1 MKKTAFYFLSIVLLI
16 IFGVAGDMIV
26 GRFNNIAEARDIAR
40 QFRAEAAL
48 LRFSTK
54 NIVPNVNQIF
64 VDTSAPRDSD
74 DEASVNIRKF
84 RTDSN
89 GVIIGSNRTLP
100 NAKKIIFLGGSTTE
114 CNEVSEPFRF
124 PAVVA
129 SILRDNGLSI
139 ATLNA
144 GVRGHTTQDSINAL
158 LNRPGFRDADVDTV
172 VLMENI
178 NDRLRLGI
186 RGNYDAVLGTD
197 GATSGGEVLDA
208 AKALVVSVWDYLTY
222 RSNSLFLIRYWF
234 NENAAWLDPPQQIE
248 VTKQSIDLF
257 EELSLSRR
265 AKFEE
270 NLVVFISVARA
281 MGKRPVLMTQPL
293 GRYSV
298 AQQAFNDSI
307 RKVARNEQALLI
319 DLDQQLGQD
328 SNWAFFSDEI
338 HFNRAGSQAVGK
350 FIATALAPVFGV
362 SIEKNSTDTKMNVQ

>member
-1 MKKTAFYFLSIVLLI
+1 MKQITFYSLAIVLFI
-16 IFGVAGDMIV
+16 VFGIAGDMIV
-26 GRFNNIAEARDIAR
+26 GMFNDIAETRDTAR
-40 QFRAEAAL
+40 QFRAEAAF

-64 VDTSAPRDSD
+64 VDTSAPRDD
-74 DEASVNIRKF
+74 DDKAPVKIRKF
-84 RTDSN
+84 RTDRN
-89 GVIIGSNRTLP
+89 GVIIGSNSTRP

-129 SILRDNGLSI
+129 SILRENGLSI

-158 LNRPGFRDADVDTV
+158 LNRPGFRDADVDTI

-186 RGNYDAVLGTD
+186 RGNYDAALGAD

-208 AKALVVSVWDYLTY
+208 AKTLVVSVWDYLTY
-222 RSNSLFLIRYWF
+222 RSNSLFLVRYWF
-234 NENAAWLDPPQQIE
+234 NKNAAWVDPPQQIE

-257 EELSLSRR
+257 EESALSHR

-270 NLVVFISVARA
+270 NLVVFIEVARA
-281 MGKRPVLMTQPL
+281 IGKRPVLMTQPL
-293 GRYSV
+293 GRYSA

-307 RKVARNEQALLI
+307 RKVARNEQVLLI

-328 SNWAFFSDEI
+328 SDWAFFSDEI
-338 HFNRAGSQAVGK
+338 HFNRAGSQAVGN

-362 SIEKNSTDTKMNVQ
+362 SIDKVDHY